1 MAEQELTAKQAS
13 IAAVGLV
20 VATTVGLVGAS
31 VSTGTAAAVWAVGT
45 VVAISALAFRL
56 RRAPSGTV
64 AVTLLITGIVVLSA
78 GIPAAAVLSESRGVS
93 SSQGGAQPVDRERG
107 NAAMDPSTELRR
119 ALDQA
124 DRTLPGGSD
133 SVLNVRI
140 DANSTYVTLLDL
152 EKGQQV
158 MAYYARSSDKWHE
171 PSRTATNDRGD
182 AVIRR
187 SDIDGLDLTAAAVKV
202 TAAAARLG
210 VELKERPSDDITI
223 ARRSGD
229 KRIVGTF
236 DASDFEVEVDAA
248 GNPPD
253 NLDLAKVDGL
263 LPGAEKLL
271 RANGIDPAQP
281 VLSEVDYREFAS
293 NASAVGSGKGGTVQ
307 VTVQGGGRSGTLRET
322 VGRFPEGRLTDSRA
336 TGSTSFALGSVTI
349 AAIERAR
356 LDLVQRMSVPPVD
369 AHAISL
375 SIERD
380 TSSAALRQRNSPPIM
395 RFGVGPTADAYYR
408 LDGTFARADR

>member
-1 MAEQELTAKQAS
+1 VAEQELTAKQAS
-13 IAAVGLV
+13 LAAVGLV

-187 SDIDGLDLTAAAVKV
+187 SDIAGLDLTAAAVKV

-263 LPGAEKLL
+263 FPGAEKLL
-271 RANGIDPAQP
+271 RANGIDPAQAW
-281 VLSEVDYREFAS
+281 LTDLDYRVYAP
-293 NASAVGSGKGGTVQ
+293 NASSVGNLDPGSLSITVD
-307 VTVQGGGRSGTLRET
+307 GGGRYGTLKQT
-322 VGRFPEGRLTDSRA
+322 VGKFPEVSLKPNRGTAS
-336 TGSTSFALGSVTI
+336 SPFALASITPV
-349 AAIERAR
+349 AIERAR
-356 LDLVQRMSVPPVD
+356 ADLAQRMSVPPVD

-395 RFGVGPTADAYYR
+395 RFGLGPTADAYYR
-408 LDGTFARADR
+408 LDGTFVRAD